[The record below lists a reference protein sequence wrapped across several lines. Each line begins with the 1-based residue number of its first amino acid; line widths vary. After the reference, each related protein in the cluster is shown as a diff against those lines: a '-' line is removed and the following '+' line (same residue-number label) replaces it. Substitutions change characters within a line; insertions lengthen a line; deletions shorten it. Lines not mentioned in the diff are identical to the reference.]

1 MESKKENTDEIS
13 EISMTKPA
21 QDLQTKAGP
30 ESGATNVDR
39 FCLKCQYI
47 LLWCELLNA
56 WHCEKCQDF
65 LCLKCADNF
74 GTKSTCKCGR
84 CTCCYFEKCIP
95 NSKIGFQCQN
105 VCSICY
111 EESEASS
118 FNLLRYGCGHGLC
131 RICLFKNVIS
141 ENFDPNICYLCK

>member
-1 MESKKENTDEIS
+1 MEPATTNPDPNPEEGTTEILTSKPIESTPAAEN
-13 EISMTKPA
+13 
-21 QDLQTKAGP
+21 
-30 ESGATNVDR
+30 NVEH
-39 FCLKCQYI
+39 FCPKCQFI

-65 LCLKCADNF
+65 LCLKCGESF
-74 GTKSTCKCGR
+74 GTKVSCKCGR

-105 VCSICY
+105 VCGICY

-118 FNLLRYGCGHGLC
+118 FNLLRYPCGHGLC
-131 RICLFKNVIS
+131 RLCLFKNVL
-141 ENFDPNICYLCK
+141 EAQADPNNCYLCK